1 MRVSPGL
8 MRLRGYLLGFA
19 LHLDRLEEITVEER
33 PVADVLKDP
42 DSATFRWTKT
52 GRDPAQRQQY
62 ENADYCAM
70 VNGKNSYGG
79 YTGFKPYK

>member
-1 MRVSPGL
+1 MRDPTE
-8 MRLRGYLLGFA
+8 A
-19 LHLDRLEEITVEER
+19 EKKER